1 MARLRDLCARGEYAA
16 FVGLTGGLASGKSS
30 VLEVLRSAGA
40 ITVNA
45 DLIAHSAY
53 ARDGGPAYAP
63 LVAAFGQGILGP
75 GGEVDRKALGAAV
88 FGSDEARARLQAI
101 VWPATASLAVA
112 SFLSQAA
119 AAPAL
124 APGAPPRVGVLE
136 AALLVEAGWDASV
149 DEVWLCVPGLD
160 AGQADE
166 EAVRRAVAR
175 SGGAMTEGA
184 ARARLAAQ
192 MPREALLRHPAVST
206 VIDTSGPVEA
216 TRAAVLAAWA
226 ALLER
231 HGGQRR

>member
-1 MARLRDLCARGEYAA
+1 MARLRDLCALGEYAA

-53 ARDGGPAYAP
+53 ARGGPAYAP

-88 FGSDEARARLQAI
+88 FGSDEARAVLQAI

-136 AALLVEAGWDASV
+136 AALLVEAGWDAAV

-160 AGQADE
+160 AEEADE

-184 ARARLAAQ
+184 ARARLTAQ

-206 VIDTSGPVEA
+206 VIDTSGPAEA
-216 TRAAVLAAWA
+216 TRAVVLAAWA
-226 ALLER
+226 VLLER